1 MNNGIA
7 IYPGLDNTLEENLE
21 LITKAAHDGLTRLF
35 TSLHIPETDRPRFK
49 KELGLLLKKARNA
62 GMEII
67 SDVTPDTLNLLD
79 IDVFTP
85 SALKMLGITTLRLD
99 DGFSPEKIAALSN
112 SPPTIRL
119 QLNASTVTRRFLS
132 RLSELGTN
140 FQNIDALH
148 NFYPRPG
155 TGLGEETLVRKNILL
170 HRLGI
175 QVGAFVPS
183 LARPRGPIHAGL
195 PTLEEHRTERA
206 ELAAR
211 HLVAL
216 GCDSIFLADS
226 MPTTKEL
233 REIGELPGDQ
243 VTITC
248 QSLTTDPIQN
258 EMLKRTY
265 TSRLDEARDAV
276 RATESR
282 AVLKELGGTIHRE
295 NAILRPIGAITIDN
309 EGYGRYMGELQIARV
324 PLEADARTNVAAL
337 VEESEVNLIQ
347 YITPGRRF
355 AFRMT
360 QSRPDTE

>member
-1 MNNGIA
+1 MENGIA

-21 LITKAAHDGLTRLF
+21 LITKATHYGITRLF
-35 TSLHIPETDRPRFK
+35 TSLHIPETNAARFK
-49 KELGLLLKKARNA
+49 KELGILLKKARNA
-62 GMEII
+62 NMEII
-67 SDVTPDTLNLLD
+67 TDVMPDTLEILG

-99 DGFSPEKIAALSN
+99 DGFSLEEIAELSN
-112 SPPTIRL
+112 SHPSIRL

-132 RLSELGTN
+132 RLAELGAN
-140 FQNIDALH
+140 FENIDALH

-155 TGLGEETLVRKNILL
+155 TGLGEETLVRKNIML

-183 LARPRGPIHAGL
+183 LAKPRGPIFAGL

-233 REIGELPGDQ
+233 RQIGELPGDQ
-243 VTITC
+243 VTITA
-248 QSLTTDPIQN
+248 QSLTADPVQN
-258 EMLKRTY
+258 EMLRRTY

-282 AVLKELGGTIHRE
+282 SVLKELGGTIHKE
-295 NAILRPIGAITIDN
+295 NTIVRPIGAITIDN
-309 EGYGRYMGELQIARV
+309 NGYGRYMGELQIARV
-324 PLEADARTNVAAL
+324 PMEADVRTNVAAL

-347 YITPGRRF
+347 YITPGRKF

-360 QSRPDTE
+360 HAREDTE